1 MLNPLMK
8 TVYFGF
14 LLFILILPMAN
25 VFADE
30 LTLNIDNAIYEK
42 SDFISVW
49 GTTEFDSVFISIK
62 DPDGNN
68 VWNERLNSDDE
79 NNFSTLIIAGIGG
92 WQKSGNYL
100 VVSESGDFTESVKF
114 FYDSGAQVNPP
125 SAVSDYYVSSDDL
138 YLAFAIAI
146 IAVSGIFIYLA
157 RHIILRKKT
166 SNDYVKLD
174 SKKNRDYE
182 KYHSEWSEEEIFGSH
197 KPNTE
202 AKEFR
207 EMYTDNSLPNY
218 YLILGLTN
226 DSSQTEIKNQYR
238 KLAKQYH
245 PDKNKDSSEE
255 KMAQINKA
263 YEVLSD
269 KKLKSEYDKFC
280 KLL

>member
-1 MLNPLMK
+1 MK
-8 TVYFGF
+8 IICLGFVF
-14 LLFILILPMAN
+14 LLLVLPITN

-30 LTLNIDNAIYEK
+30 LTLNLDKSLYEK

-49 GTTEFDSVFISIK
+49 GSSNLDSVFISVK

-68 VWNERLNSDDE
+68 VWNESLKTDNE
-79 NNFSTLIIAGIGG
+79 NKFSTLIIAGIGG
-92 WQKSGNYL
+92 WYTSGNYIIL
-100 VVSESGDFTESVKF
+100 AESGDNVVNTKF

-125 SAVSDYYVSSDDL
+125 SAVSDYYVSPEDL
-138 YLAFAIAI
+138 YLAFAIVI
-146 IAVSGIFIYLA
+146 IIVAGIFIYLA

-166 SNDYVKLD
+166 SYDDIKLD
-174 SKKNRDYE
+174 SKKDRDYE
-182 KYHSEWSEEEIFGSH
+182 KYHSEWSEEEIFGAH
-197 KPNTE
+197 KRNTD

-207 EMYTDNSLPNY
+207 EMYNDNSLPNY
-218 YLILGLTN
+218 YLTLGLTN
-226 DSSQTEIKNQYR
+226 DSSQSEIKNQYR

-245 PDKNKDSSEE
+245 PDRNKNSSEE
-255 KMAQINKA
+255 KMAEINKA

>member
-1 MLNPLMK
+1 MK
-8 TVYFGF
+8 TIHFGILF
-14 LLFILILPMAN
+14 LILILPMTHAFAN
-25 VFADE
+25 E
-30 LTLNIDNAIYEK
+30 LTLNIDKAIYEK

-49 GTTEFDSVFISIK
+49 GSTELNSVFISVK

-68 VWNERLNSDDE
+68 VWNERLTSDDE
-79 NNFSTLIIAGIGG
+79 NKFSTLIIAGIGG

-100 VVSESGDFTESVKF
+100 VVAESGDYTSNAKF

-125 SAVSDYYVSSDDL
+125 SAVSDYYVSAEDL
-138 YLAFAIAI
+138 YLTFVIAI
-146 IAVSGIFIYLA
+146 IIVAGIFIYLA
-157 RHIILRKKT
+157 RHIILRTKT
-166 SNDYVKLD
+166 SYDDVKLD

-197 KPNTE
+197 KSNTE

-207 EMYTDNSLPNY
+207 EMYNDDSLPNY

-226 DSSQTEIKNQYR
+226 DSSHAEIKNQYR

-245 PDKNKDSSEE
+245 PDRNKNSSEE
-255 KMAQINKA
+255 KMAEINKA

-269 KKLKSEYDKFC
+269 KKLKTEYDKFC

>member
-1 MLNPLMK
+1 MMSFFMK
-8 TVYFGF
+8 TVYFGI
-14 LLFILILPMAN
+14 LSFIIILPMTNAFAN
-25 VFADE
+25 E
-30 LTLNIDNAIYEK
+30 LTLNIDKAIYEK

-49 GTTEFDSVFISIK
+49 GSTELNSVFISVK

-68 VWNERLNSDDE
+68 VWNERLTPDDE
-79 NNFSTLIIAGIGG
+79 NKFSTLIIAGIGG

-100 VVSESGDFTESVKF
+100 VVAESGDYVSNAKF

-125 SAVSDYYVSSDDL
+125 SAVSDYYVSSEDL
-138 YLAFAIAI
+138 YLTFTIAI
-146 IAVSGIFIYLA
+146 IIMIGIFIYLA

-166 SNDYVKLD
+166 SYDDFKLD

-197 KPNTE
+197 TTNTD

-207 EMYTDNSLPNY
+207 EMYNDDSLPNY
-218 YLILGLTN
+218 YLVLGLTN
-226 DSSQTEIKNQYR
+226 DSSQVEIKNQYR

-245 PDKNKDSSEE
+245 PDRNKDSSEE
-255 KMAQINKA
+255 KMAEINKA

-269 KKLKSEYDKFC
+269 KKLKIEYDKFC

>member
-1 MLNPLMK
+1 MK
-8 TVYFGF
+8 IIYLGFVF
-14 LLFILILPMAN
+14 LLLILPLTN

-30 LTLNIDNAIYEK
+30 LTINLDKSIYEK

-49 GTTEFDSVFISIK
+49 GSSNLDSVFISVK

-68 VWNERLNSDDE
+68 VWNESLKTDNE
-79 NNFSTLIIAGIGG
+79 NKFSTLIIAGIGG
-92 WQKSGNYL
+92 WHTSGNYIIL
-100 VVSESGDFTESVKF
+100 AESGDNVVNTKF

-125 SAVSDYYVSSDDL
+125 SAVSDYYVSPEDL
-138 YLAFAIAI
+138 YLAFAIVI
-146 IAVSGIFIYLA
+146 IIVAGIFIYLA

-166 SNDYVKLD
+166 SYDNIKLD
-174 SKKNRDYE
+174 SKKDRDYE
-182 KYHSEWSEEEIFGSH
+182 KYHSEWSEEEIFGTH
-197 KPNTE
+197 KRNTD

-207 EMYTDNSLPNY
+207 EMYNDNSLPNY

-226 DSSQTEIKNQYR
+226 DSSQSEIKNQYR

-245 PDKNKDSSEE
+245 PDRNKNSSEK
-255 KMAQINKA
+255 KMAEINKA

>member
-1 MLNPLMK
+1 M
-8 TVYFGF
+8 
-14 LLFILILPMAN
+14 
-25 VFADE
+25 
-30 LTLNIDNAIYEK
+30 TLNIDKTIYEK

-49 GTTEFDSVFISIK
+49 GSSQFDSVFISIK

-68 VWNERLNSDDE
+68 VWNESLNPDSK

-100 VVSESGDFTESVKF
+100 VIAESGDSITNAKF

-125 SAVSDYYVSSDDL
+125 SAVSDYYISSEDL
-138 YLAFAIAI
+138 YLTFAIAI
-146 IAVSGIFIYLA
+146 IIVAGIFIYLA

-166 SNDYVKLD
+166 NYDDIKLD

-197 KPNTE
+197 KSNTE

-207 EMYTDNSLPNY
+207 EMYNDNSLPNY
-218 YLILGLTN
+218 YLVLGLTN
-226 DSSQTEIKNQYR
+226 DSSQAEIKTQYR

-245 PDKNKDSSEE
+245 PDRNKDSTEE
-255 KMAQINKA
+255 KMAEINKA

-269 KKLKSEYDKFC
+269 KKLKTEYDKFC

>member
-1 MLNPLMK
+1 MK
-8 TVYFGF
+8 TVYFGILF
-14 LLFILILPMAN
+14 LILILPMTHAFAN
-25 VFADE
+25 E
-30 LTLNIDNAIYEK
+30 LTLNIDKTIYEK

-49 GTTEFDSVFISIK
+49 GSTELNSVFISVK

-68 VWNERLNSDDE
+68 VWNERLTSDDE
-79 NNFSTLIIAGIGG
+79 NKFSTLIIAGIGG

-100 VVSESGDFTESVKF
+100 VVAESGDYTSNAKF

-125 SAVSDYYVSSDDL
+125 SAVSDYYISAEDL
-138 YLAFAIAI
+138 YLTFVIVI
-146 IAVSGIFIYLA
+146 IIVAGIFIYLA
-157 RHIILRKKT
+157 RHIILRTKT
-166 SNDYVKLD
+166 SYDDVKLD

-197 KPNTE
+197 KSNTE
-202 AKEFR
+202 TKEFR
-207 EMYTDNSLPNY
+207 EMYNDNSLPNY

-226 DSSQTEIKNQYR
+226 DSSHAEIKNQYR

-245 PDKNKDSSEE
+245 PDRNKDSSEE
-255 KMAQINKA
+255 RMAEINKA

-269 KKLKSEYDKFC
+269 KKLKTEYDKFC

>member
-1 MLNPLMK
+1 MK
-8 TVYFGF
+8 KAYFVVF
-14 LLFILILPMAN
+14 LFLLILPITHA
-25 VFADE
+25 FAAE
-30 LTLNIDNAIYEK
+30 LTLNIDKTIYEK

-49 GTTEFDSVFISIK
+49 GSSDLDSVFISIK
-62 DPDGNN
+62 DSDGNI
-68 VWNERLNSDDE
+68 VWNESLKSDDT
-79 NNFSTLIIAGIGG
+79 NRFSTLIIAGIGG

-100 VVSESGDFTESVKF
+100 VIAESGDNTENVKF

-125 SAVSDYYVSSDDL
+125 SAVSDYYVSSEDL
-138 YLAFAIAI
+138 YLTFAIAI
-146 IAVSGIFIYLA
+146 IIVAGIFIYLA

-166 SNDYVKLD
+166 SYDHVKLD

-197 KPNTE
+197 KRSTE

-207 EMYTDNSLPNY
+207 EMYNDHSLPNY

-226 DSSQTEIKNQYR
+226 DSSQSEIKNQYR

-263 YEVLSD
+263 YEILSD
-269 KKLKSEYDKFC
+269 KKLKDEYDKFC

>member
-1 MLNPLMK
+1 MKSLMK
-8 TVYFGF
+8 NGIFGIT
-14 LLFILILPMAN
+14 ILILLLPVAST
-25 VFADE
+25 FAEE
-30 LTLNIDNAIYEK
+30 LSLNIDKTIYEK

-49 GTTEFDSVFISIK
+49 GSTKSDSVFISIK
-62 DPDGNN
+62 DPDGKN
-68 VWNERLNSDDE
+68 VWNESLNPDE
-79 NNFSTLIIAGIGG
+79 QNKFSTLIIAGIGG

-100 VVSESGDFTESVKF
+100 LVAESGDSVTNTKF

-125 SAVSDYYVSSDDL
+125 SAVSDYYVSPEDL
-138 YLAFAIAI
+138 YLTFAIAGI
-146 IAVSGIFIYLA
+146 IVAGIFIYLA

-166 SNDYVKLD
+166 SYDEAKLD

-182 KYHSEWSEEEIFGSH
+182 KYHSDWAEEEVFGSR
-197 KPNTE
+197 KSTTD

-207 EMYTDNSLPNY
+207 EMYNDNTLPNY
-218 YLILGLTN
+218 YLVLGLTN
-226 DSSQTEIKNQYR
+226 DSSESEIKNQYR

-245 PDKNKDSSEE
+245 PDKNPDSSEE

-269 KKLKSEYDKFC
+269 KKLKAEYDKFC

>member
-1 MLNPLMK
+1 MK
-8 TVYFGF
+8 TIYFGF
-14 LLFILILPMAN
+14 LLLILISPVTNAL
-25 VFADE
+25 ADE
-30 LTLNIDNAIYEK
+30 LTLNIDKTIYEK

-49 GTTEFDSVFISIK
+49 GSTEFDSVFISIK
-62 DPDGNN
+62 DPNGNN
-68 VWNERLNSDDE
+68 VWNESLDPDDN

-100 VVSESGDFTESVKF
+100 LIAESGDSILNAKF
-114 FYDSGAQVNPP
+114 FYNSGAQVNPP
-125 SAVSDYYVSSDDL
+125 SAVSDYYISPNDL
-138 YLAFAIAI
+138 YLTFSIVI
-146 IAVSGIFIYLA
+146 IIVVGIFIYLA

-166 SNDYVKLD
+166 SYDDVKLD

-197 KPNTE
+197 KSNTE

-207 EMYTDNSLPNY
+207 EMYNNNSLPNY
-218 YLILGLTN
+218 YLTLGLTN
-226 DSSQTEIKNQYR
+226 DSSHVEIKNQYR

-245 PDKNKDSSEE
+245 PDRNKDSSEE
-255 KMAQINKA
+255 KMAGINKA

-269 KKLKSEYDKFC
+269 KKLKTEYDKFC

>member
-1 MLNPLMK
+1 M
-8 TVYFGF
+8 TRFYFGILF
-14 LLFILILPMAN
+14 LFLIFPASN
-25 VFADE
+25 AFGDE
-30 LTLNIDNAIYEK
+30 LTLNVEKALYEK

-49 GTTEFDSVFISIK
+49 GSTEFDSVFISIK

-68 VWNERLNSDDE
+68 VWNESLDPDDE
-79 NNFSTLIIAGIGG
+79 NKFSTLIIAGIGG

-100 VVSESGDFTESVKF
+100 VVVESGSSSLSENF

-125 SAVSDYYVSSDDL
+125 SAVSDYYVSPEDL
-138 YLAFAIAI
+138 YLTFAIAI
-146 IAVSGIFIYLA
+146 IIIAGIFIYLA

-166 SNDYVKLD
+166 SYDNAKLD

-182 KYHSEWSEEEIFGSH
+182 KYHSEWSEEEIFGSR
-197 KPNTE
+197 KTNTDT
-202 AKEFR
+202 KEFR
-207 EMYTDNSLPNY
+207 EMYNDNSLPNY

-226 DSSQTEIKNQYR
+226 DSSESEIKNQYR

-245 PDKNKDSSEE
+245 PDRNKESSEE
-255 KMAQINKA
+255 KMAEINKA

-269 KKLKSEYDKFC
+269 KKLKTEYDKFC

>member
-1 MLNPLMK
+1 MK
-8 TVYFGF
+8 IIYLGFVF
-14 LLFILILPMAN
+14 LLLVLPITN

-30 LTLNIDNAIYEK
+30 LTLNLDKSIYEK

-49 GTTEFDSVFISIK
+49 GSSNLDSVFISVK

-68 VWNERLNSDDE
+68 VWNESLKTDNE
-79 NNFSTLIIAGIGG
+79 NKFSTLIIAGIGG
-92 WQKSGNYL
+92 WHTSGNYIIL
-100 VVSESGDFTESVKF
+100 AESGDNVVNTKF

-125 SAVSDYYVSSDDL
+125 SAVSDYYVSPEDL
-138 YLAFAIAI
+138 YLAFAIVI
-146 IAVSGIFIYLA
+146 IIVAGIFIYLA

-166 SNDYVKLD
+166 SYDDTKLD
-174 SKKNRDYE
+174 SKKDRDYE
-182 KYHSEWSEEEIFGSH
+182 KYHSEWSEEEIFGTH
-197 KPNTE
+197 KRNTD

-207 EMYTDNSLPNY
+207 EMYNDNSLPNY

-226 DSSQTEIKNQYR
+226 DSSQSEIKNQYR

-245 PDKNKDSSEE
+245 PDRNKDSSEE
-255 KMAQINKA
+255 KMAEINKA

-269 KKLKSEYDKFC
+269 RKLKSEYDKFC

>member
-1 MLNPLMK
+1 MM
-8 TVYFGF
+8 VIIF
-14 LLFILILPMAN
+14 LLILPMTNA
-25 VFADE
+25 FAAE
-30 LTLNIDNAIYEK
+30 LTLNIDKTIYEK

-49 GTTEFDSVFISIK
+49 GSSNLESIFISVK
-62 DPDGNN
+62 DSDGNN
-68 VWNERLNSDDE
+68 VWNESLKSDDD
-79 NNFSTLIIAGIGG
+79 NKFSTLIIAGIGG

-100 VVSESGDFTESVKF
+100 VIAESGDNVVNTKF

-125 SAVSDYYVSSDDL
+125 SAVSDYYVSAEDL
-138 YLAFAIAI
+138 YLTFTIAI
-146 IAVSGIFIYLA
+146 IIVIGIFIYLA

-166 SNDYVKLD
+166 SYDNVKLD

-197 KPNTE
+197 KRNTE

-207 EMYTDNSLPNY
+207 EMYNDNSLPNY

-226 DSSQTEIKNQYR
+226 DSSQSEIKNQYR

-245 PDKNKDSSEE
+245 PDRNKNSSEE

-263 YEVLSD
+263 YEILSD
-269 KKLKSEYDKFC
+269 KKLKAEYDKFC

>member
-1 MLNPLMK
+1 MK
-8 TVYFGF
+8 TVTFSILF
-14 LLFILILPMAN
+14 LLVVFPISET
-25 VFADE
+25 FADE
-30 LTLNIDNAIYEK
+30 LTLNIDKTIYEK

-49 GTTEFDSVFISIK
+49 GTSNFDSVFISIK

-68 VWNERLNSDDE
+68 VWNESLKPNDE
-79 NNFSTLIIAGIGG
+79 NKFSTLIIAGIGG
-92 WQKSGNYL
+92 WYTSGNYL
-100 VVSESGDFTESVKF
+100 VIVESGSNVANAKF

-125 SAVSDYYVSSDDL
+125 SA
-138 YLAFAIAI
+138 
-146 IAVSGIFIYLA
+146 GIFIYLA

-166 SNDYVKLD
+166 SYDNVKLD
-174 SKKNRDYE
+174 SKKDRDYE
-182 KYHSEWSEEEIFGSH
+182 KYHSDWSEEEIFGSR
-197 KPNTE
+197 KQNTD

-207 EMYTDNSLPNY
+207 EMYNDNSLPNY

-226 DSSQTEIKNQYR
+226 DSSQSEIKNQYR

-245 PDKNKDSSEE
+245 PDRNKDSSEE

-269 KKLKSEYDKFC
+269 KKLKEEYDKFC

>member
-1 MLNPLMK
+1 MK
-8 TVYFGF
+8 PVYFGVLFF
-14 LLFILILPMAN
+14 LLMLPITNAL
-25 VFADE
+25 AAE
-30 LTLNIDNAIYEK
+30 LTLNIDKEIYEK

-49 GTTEFDSVFISIK
+49 GSSDLDSVFISIK
-62 DPDGNN
+62 DSDGNI
-68 VWNERLNSDDE
+68 VWNESLKSDDT
-79 NNFSTLIIAGIGG
+79 NRFSTLIIAGIGG

-100 VVSESGDFTESVKF
+100 VIAESGDNTENVKF

-125 SAVSDYYVSSDDL
+125 SAVSDYYVSSEDL
-138 YLAFAIAI
+138 YLTFAIAI
-146 IAVSGIFIYLA
+146 IIVAGIFIYLA

-166 SNDYVKLD
+166 SYDHVKLD

-197 KPNTE
+197 KRSTE

-207 EMYTDNSLPNY
+207 EMYNDHSLPNY

-226 DSSQTEIKNQYR
+226 DSSQSEIKNQYR

-263 YEVLSD
+263 YEILSD
-269 KKLKSEYDKFC
+269 KKLKDEYDKFC

>member
-1 MLNPLMK
+1 MK
-8 TVYFGF
+8 TAYMMVIIF
-14 LLFILILPMAN
+14 LLILPMTNA
-25 VFADE
+25 FAAE
-30 LTLNIDNAIYEK
+30 LTLNIDKTIYEK

-49 GTTEFDSVFISIK
+49 GSSNLESIFISVK
-62 DPDGNN
+62 DSDGNN
-68 VWNERLNSDDE
+68 VWNESLKSDDD
-79 NNFSTLIIAGIGG
+79 NKFSTLIIAGIGG

-100 VVSESGDFTESVKF
+100 VIAESGDNVVNTKF

-125 SAVSDYYVSSDDL
+125 SAVSDYYVSAEDL
-138 YLAFAIAI
+138 YLTFTIAI
-146 IAVSGIFIYLA
+146 IIVIGIFIYLA

-166 SNDYVKLD
+166 SYDNVKLD

-197 KPNTE
+197 KRNTE

-207 EMYTDNSLPNY
+207 EMYNDNSLPNY

-226 DSSQTEIKNQYR
+226 DSSQSEIKNQYR

-245 PDKNKDSSEE
+245 PDRNKNSSEE

-263 YEVLSD
+263 YEILSD
-269 KKLKSEYDKFC
+269 KKLKAEYDKFC

>member
-1 MLNPLMK
+1 MK
-8 TVYFGF
+8 KAYFVVF
-14 LLFILILPMAN
+14 LFLLILPITHA
-25 VFADE
+25 FAAE
-30 LTLNIDNAIYEK
+30 LTLNIDKEIYEK

-49 GTTEFDSVFISIK
+49 GSSDLDSVFISIK
-62 DPDGNN
+62 DSDGNI
-68 VWNERLNSDDE
+68 VWNESLKSDDT
-79 NNFSTLIIAGIGG
+79 NRFSTLIIAGIGG

-100 VVSESGDFTESVKF
+100 VIAESGDNTENVKF

-125 SAVSDYYVSSDDL
+125 SAVSDYYVSSEDL
-138 YLAFAIAI
+138 YLTFAIAI
-146 IAVSGIFIYLA
+146 IIVAGIFIYLA

-166 SNDYVKLD
+166 SYDHVKLD

-197 KPNTE
+197 KRSTE

-207 EMYTDNSLPNY
+207 EMYNDHSLPNY

-226 DSSQTEIKNQYR
+226 DSSQSEIKNQYR

-263 YEVLSD
+263 YEILSD
-269 KKLKSEYDKFC
+269 KKLKDEYDKFC

>member
-1 MLNPLMK
+1 MK
-8 TVYFGF
+8 
-14 LLFILILPMAN
+14 
-25 VFADE
+25 
-30 LTLNIDNAIYEK
+30 K

-49 GTTEFDSVFISIK
+49 GSSSLDSVFISIK

-68 VWNERLNSDDE
+68 VWNESLKPDDE

-100 VVSESGDFTESVKF
+100 LVSESGNSVESVKF

-125 SAVSDYYVSSDDL
+125 SAVSDYYVSSQDL
-138 YLAFAIAI
+138 YLTFVIAI
-146 IAVSGIFIYLA
+146 IIVVGIFIYLA

-166 SNDYVKLD
+166 SYDTVNLD
-174 SKKNRDYE
+174 SKKDRDYE
-182 KYHSEWSEEEIFGSH
+182 KYHSEWSEDKIFGSR
-197 KPNTE
+197 KSTTDS
-202 AKEFR
+202 KEFR
-207 EMYTDNSLPNY
+207 EMFHDNSLPNY

-226 DSSQTEIKNQYR
+226 DSSQSEIKNQYR

-245 PDKNKDSSEE
+245 PDRNKNSSEE

-263 YEVLSD
+263 YEILSD
-269 KKLKSEYDKFC
+269 EELKSEYDKFC